1 MKLTLSPMFIALAG
15 AAALAVLP
23 VHAEDVKGDAEA
35 GADKVAM
42 CVGCHGIT
50 DYKTAHPQVYRV
62 PKIAGQ
68 NAAYMVASLE
78 GYAKRD
84 RKHPSMEGIADT
96 MSAQDIADV
105 AAYFEALG
113 VSKNDREL
121 PDKPRKPSS
130 DVAELLSKGGCA
142 SCHGEN
148 FATPVDPSYPKLAG
162 QYPDYLFVA
171 LKAYSDNSHAT
182 WGRGNPVMAAQVK
195 QFSNPELKAMAKYI
209 GSLPGDIKTVEES
222 RFR

>member
-1 MKLTLSPMFIALAG
+1 MKLTLSPMFAAVAGALA
-15 AAALAVLP
+15 LAFLP
-23 VHAEDVKGDAEA
+23 VHAEDVVGNAEA

-68 NAAYMVASLE
+68 NAAYLIASLQ

-96 MSAQDIADV
+96 MSAQDMADV
-105 AAYFEALG
+105 AAYYEQLG
-113 VSKNDREL
+113 NSGAEL
-121 PDKPRKPSS
+121 PEQPPQAAST
-130 DVAELLSKGGCA
+130 VAELLSKGACA

-148 FATPVDPSYPKLAG
+148 FSKPIDPSYPKIAG
-162 QYPDYLFVA
+162 QHADYLFVA
-171 LKAYSDNSHAT
+171 LKAYADNSNAS
-182 WGRGNPVMAAQVK
+182 WGRGNPIMAAQVK
-195 QFSNPELKAMAKYI
+195 QFSNPELKAMSKYI
-209 GSLPGDIKTVEES
+209 ASLPGEVETIEEP